1 MKVFEPLAAYAP
13 GDRVAVGDA
22 GARSVRE
29 LLRDVSTL
37 AEQLAVCDGEL
48 LVACQDRYHLAVA
61 LLAAWQRHIV
71 VALPPNGREQ
81 TLAAL
86 AERCAR
92 SLHDG
97 EGPGDDVRRWLS
109 AGQSAPQLERLA
121 GIPAER
127 AVVTVYTSGSTGAP
141 IACRKTAQQL
151 LGEGETLRQT
161 FGLAADS
168 CVLATVPAHHIYG
181 LLFSIVLPMAAGAR
195 FVRDTPLHMPV
206 IEELARRHAADVLI
220 SVPAHLHALARS
232 PLTSLASIRAIFSS
246 GAALPVSTA
255 LELHA
260 KFAVP
265 VREVLGST
273 ETGGFAWRA
282 AEQPDAPFR
291 PFPNV
296 QVSVGDDEQLLLR
309 SPLLDAGIA
318 QPLACPDR
326 IELNPDGSFRHIGR
340 ADGVVKVAGTR
351 VSLAELESRVRAEP
365 GVRDAA
371 AIAVEGGPARGQ
383 ELWLVVA
390 TETGAELP
398 ELRAELLR
406 HYEPVVLPRR
416 SSFVSA
422 LPREANG
429 KLPREQLLVL
439 FANSKPESSPSP
451 AAISGFRPCV
461 LVPSYDNPDTIT
473 QVVQQIRGFVSDVI
487 VIDDGSGERAR
498 RAIEAL
504 GAAGLAHVVRLERNA
519 GKGAA
524 VKSGFR
530 TAHTL
535 GFTHALQVDADGQHT
550 LQDIPRFLE
559 AAAQDPACLVLGAP
573 VFDDSVPVSRL
584 YGRRISV
591 FWARLET
598 AGPVVTDPLCG
609 FRVYPL
615 ASARWPA
622 RRARTAWISIRRSP
636 YAWFGTGIPRAGAL
650 RDARALCTARPRG
663 RFALPFGARQLSDLA
678 HARAPVLPCPAAS
691 GHRTAPGAAPRRPAE
706 PPALALNS
714 SHRPT

>member
-13 GDRVAVGDA
+13 GDRVAVGEA

-37 AEQLAVCDGEL
+37 AEQLGACDGEL

-61 LLAAWQRHIV
+61 LLAAWQCRIV

-92 SLHDG
+92 SWHDG

-109 AGQSAPQLERLA
+109 AGQSAPPLERLA

-141 IACRKTAQQL
+141 SACRKTAQQL

-161 FGLAADS
+161 FELAADS

-181 LLFSIVLPMAAGAR
+181 LLFSIVLPLSAGAR

-246 GAALPVSTA
+246 GAALPASTA

-260 KFAVP
+260 KFGVP

-273 ETGGFAWRA
+273 ETGGFAWRS

-296 QVSVGDDEQLLLR
+296 QISVGDDEQLLLR

-340 ADGVVKVAGTR
+340 TDGVIKVAGTR
-351 VSLAELESRVRAEP
+351 VSLAELEGRVRAVS

-371 AIAVEGGPARGQ
+371 ALAVDGGPARGQ

-390 TETGAELP
+390 TELGAELP

-416 SSFVSA
+416 TRFVTA
-422 LPREANG
+422 LPREATG
-429 KLPREQLLVL
+429 KLPREQLLSL
-439 FANSKPESSPSP
+439 FANPKPESSPSPATSP

-473 QVVQQIRGFVSDVI
+473 QVVQQIRSFVSDV
-487 VIDDGSGERAR
+487 VVVDDGSGERAR
-498 RAIEAL
+498 RAIETL
-504 GAAGLAHVVRLERNA
+504 GAAGLAHVVRHERNA

-530 TAHTL
+530 AAQAL

-550 LQDIPRFLE
+550 LEDIPRFLE
-559 AAAQDPACLVLGAP
+559 TAAQDPACLVLGAP
-573 VFDDSVPVSRL
+573 VFDDSVPASRL

-591 FWARLET
+591 FWARIET
-598 AGPVVTDPLCG
+598 AGPVVKDPLCG

-615 ASARWPA
+615 ASALA
-622 RRARTAWISIRRSP
+622 CA
-636 YAWFGTGIPRAGAL
+636 PRADRMDFDPEIAVRMVWNGVRVQNL
-650 RDARALCTARPRG
+650 ETRVRYVPREHGGVSHFRLVRDNFRISLMHTRLCW
-663 RFALPFGARQLSDLA
+663 
-678 HARAPVLPCPAAS
+678 
-691 GHRTAPGAAPRRPAE
+691 
-706 PPALALNS
+706 LALLRAVTGRRLALLPND
-714 SHRPT
+714 RPNPPPSP